1 MTAQEID
8 SLIQEKLGSQP
19 GFDAAASQQF
29 AGHVADAIAVSGVKA
44 LGGKADCYKKC
55 QDTRDAA
62 TLACAA
68 IGWPAGMLCVG
79 QAVLAFNACRHQCDQ
94 R

>member
-44 LGGKADCYKKC
+44 LGGKACASSREGGWRPSAERRTYS
-55 QDTRDAA
+55 A
-62 TLACAA
+62 TGKSDKAFAA
-68 IGWPAGMLCVG
+68 IASRC
-79 QAVLAFNACRHQCDQ
+79 
-94 R
+94 

>member
-44 LGGKADCYKKC
+44 LGGKADY
-55 QDTRDAA
+55 D
-62 TLACAA
+62 
-68 IGWPAGMLCVG
+68 
-79 QAVLAFNACRHQCDQ
+79 
-94 R
+94 